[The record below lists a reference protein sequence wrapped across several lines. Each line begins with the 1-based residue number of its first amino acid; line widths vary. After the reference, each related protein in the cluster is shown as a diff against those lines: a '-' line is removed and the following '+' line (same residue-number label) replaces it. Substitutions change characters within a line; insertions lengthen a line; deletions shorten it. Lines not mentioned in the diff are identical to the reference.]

1 MTNAA
6 RPAVARRVAES
17 AARASYGRL
26 VALLAARSGDIA
38 GAEDALAEAFT
49 AALETWPDRGIPESP
64 EAWLLTAA
72 RNAIGKR
79 TRHGKVVA
87 RAAPDVLLGEL
98 MRGEARDP
106 LDLEEGWSSVDHRL
120 KLLFVCAHPA
130 IDAAVRTPLM
140 LQTVLGLDAERIG
153 SAFLVAPAT
162 MGQRL
167 VRAKTKIKAAGVRF
181 AVPDARELPARLD
194 EVLDAVY
201 AAYGTGWD
209 DLEGSGG
216 RGLTEEALFLG
227 RLLASLLPGEPEA
240 LGLLALM
247 LFCESRRE
255 ARRDTGGCFVPLDQ
269 QDPARWSRAMIAQ
282 AEELL
287 VTASTVA
294 RFGRFQCEA
303 AIQSVH
309 AHRAITGGLDRD
321 ALRLLYDLLSTFA
334 PSVGVAVARA
344 ASRLALGDVDV
355 ARAAIAGID
364 EADVARY
371 QPYWVTRARVA
382 EASGDLA
389 DARASLERGLGLTE
403 DEAVRAFLFTQL
415 SRLSAKP
422 ST

>member
-1 MTNAA
+1 MEAA
-6 RPAVARRVAES
+6 RPAEARKAAEAS
-17 AARASYGRL
+17 ARASYGRL

-49 AALETWPDRGIPESP
+49 AALQTWPERGVPDSP

-72 RNAIGKR
+72 RNALSKR
-79 TRHGKVVA
+79 VRHGKVVES
-87 RAAPDVLLGEL
+87 AAPDVLLGEEL
-98 MRGEARDP
+98 RGEASRA
-106 LDLEEGWSSVDHRL
+106 LDLEEGWSKLDDRL

-153 SAFLVAPAT
+153 SAFLVAPTT

-181 AVPDARELPARLD
+181 AVPDARELPDRLE

-209 DLEGSGG
+209 DLEGPGG

-227 RLLASLLPGEPEA
+227 RLLVSLLPGEPEA

-255 ARRDTGGCFVPLDQ
+255 ARRDHDGSFVPLDR
-269 QDPARWSRAMIAQ
+269 QDPARWSRVMIVE
-282 AEELL
+282 AENLL
-287 VTASTVA
+287 VAASEA
-294 RFGRFQCEA
+294 KRFGRFQCEA

-309 AHRAITGGLDRD
+309 AQRAVTGAVNRD
-321 ALRLLYDLLSTFA
+321 ALRLLYDMLWTLA

-344 ASRLALGDVDV
+344 ASRLDIGDLDV
-355 ARAAIAGID
+355 ASAAIHGIAA
-364 EADVARY
+364 ADVASY

-382 EASGDLA
+382 EATGDLT
-389 DARASLERGLGLTE
+389 DARVSLERGLGLTE
-403 DEAVRAFLFTQL
+403 DEAVRAFLFAQL
-415 SRLSAKP
+415 KNLGRA
-422 ST
+422 